1 VADTA
6 TANSQQEPRAGERPA
21 GGKHALVVAMYL
33 PQFHPI
39 AENDRWWG
47 SGFTEWSN
55 VTRAV
60 PLFRGHRQPR
70 IPGAL
75 GFYDLR
81 LPDTRRRQADL
92 ARAHGIEA
100 FCYWH
105 YWFEGHRLLGR
116 PFDEVLGSGEPDLP
130 FCLAWANEPWT
141 RTWLGQGEVL
151 MGQRYSAEDDVA
163 HARWL
168 LPAWADPRWLRVD
181 GRPVFVIYCPN
192 DLPEPQRTT
201 DTLRDQAVRAGLPE
215 PLLLGMNAKDKWRDF
230 RPFGFDATI
239 DFRPQLSDLPFSAVS
254 GPTKGKLRRNL
265 RLRVWDPRLR
275 VYGADEALRLMD
287 RRRNRLDHPVI
298 PCVFSG
304 WDNSPRRGRQGTIV
318 VGYTP
323 ERFASSLADA
333 IALVEDEPAER
344 RLVFVNAWN
353 EWAEGNYL
361 EPDTDEGIGRLSA
374 LRSVVV
380 ARS

>member
-6 TANSQQEPRAGERPA
+6 TAKSRPQPAFGPRSTEGR
-21 GGKHALVVAMYL
+21 HARVVATYL

-39 AENDRWWG
+39 PENDRWWG
-47 SGFTEWSN
+47 EGFTEWSN

-60 PLFRGHRQPR
+60 RLFGGHRQPR
-70 IPGAL
+70 IPGSL

-81 LPDTRRRQADL
+81 LPDTRCRQAEMAL
-92 ARAHGIEA
+92 AHGIEA

-105 YWFEGHRLLGR
+105 YWFQGTRLLGR
-116 PFDEVLGSGEPDLP
+116 PFDEVLRTGEPNFP

-151 MGQRYSAEDDVA
+151 MAQRYSAEDDLA

-168 LPAWADPRWLRVD
+168 LPSWADPRWLRVD
-181 GRPVFVIYCPN
+181 GRPVFIIYCPN
-192 DLPEPQRTT
+192 DLPEPRRTT
-201 DTLRDQAVRAGLPE
+201 DVLRDQAVRAGLPE
-215 PLLLGMNAKDKWRDF
+215 PLLLGMNAKDKLRDF
-230 RPFGFDATI
+230 RTIGFDATI
-239 DFRPQLSDLPFSAVS
+239 DFRPQLSDLPFSTVS
-254 GPTKGKLRRNL
+254 GPRKGKLRRNL

-275 VYGADEALRLMD
+275 VYGAEEALGLMD
-287 RRRNRLDHPVI
+287 RRRGRLDHPVI

-323 ERFASSLADA
+323 ERFAGSLAEA
-333 IALVEDEPAER
+333 VALVADQPADQ
-344 RLVFVNAWN
+344 RLVFVNGWN

-361 EPDTDEGIGRLSA
+361 EPDTDEGTARLSA

>member
-1 VADTA
+1 
-6 TANSQQEPRAGERPA
+6 
-21 GGKHALVVAMYL
+21 MYL

-39 AENDRWWG
+39 PENDRWWG
-47 SGFTEWSN
+47 TGFTEWSN

-81 LPDTRRRQADL
+81 LPETRCQQAAM

-105 YWFEGHRLLGR
+105 YWFDGRRLLER
-116 PFDEVLGSGEPDLP
+116 PFEAVLRSGEPDFP

-141 RTWLGQGEVL
+141 RTWLGEGQVL
-151 MGQRYSAEDDVA
+151 MAQRYSPEDDLA
-163 HARWL
+163 HAQWL
-168 LPAWADPRWLRVD
+168 LPAWADPRCLRVQ

-192 DLPEPQRTT
+192 DLPEPRRTT
-201 DTLRDQAVRAGLPE
+201 DTLRDRAVRAGLPE

-230 RPFGFDATI
+230 RPLGFDATV
-239 DFRPQLSDLPFSAVS
+239 DFRPQLSDLPFSAV
-254 GPTKGKLRRNL
+254 GGLTKGRLRRNL

-275 VYGADEALRLMD
+275 VYGATEAVWLMD
-287 RRRNRLDHPVI
+287 RRRSRLDHPVI

-304 WDNSPRRGRQGTIV
+304 WDNSARRGRQGTIV
-318 VGYTP
+318 VDYTP
-323 ERFASSLADA
+323 ERFAASVADA
-333 IALVEDEPAER
+333 IALVAGRPPEE
-344 RLVFVNAWN
+344 RLVFINAWN

-361 EPDTDEGIGRLSA
+361 EPDTEEGMARLSC
-374 LRSVVV
+374 LRSVAVP
-380 ARS
+380 RS

>member
-1 VADTA
+1 
-6 TANSQQEPRAGERPA
+6 
-21 GGKHALVVAMYL
+21 MYL

-39 AENDRWWG
+39 PENDRWWG
-47 SGFTEWSN
+47 DGFTEWSN
-55 VTRAV
+55 VTGAV

-81 LPDTRRRQADL
+81 LPDTRHRQAEL

-105 YWFEGHRLLGR
+105 YWFQGQRLLGR
-116 PFDEVLGSGEPDLP
+116 PFDEVLGSGEPNFP
-130 FCLAWANEPWT
+130 ICLAWANEPWT

-151 MGQRYSAEDDVA
+151 MAQRYSADDDLA

-192 DLPEPQRTT
+192 ELPDPLRTT
-201 DTLRDQAVRAGLPE
+201 DVLRNEAVCAGLPE
-215 PLLLGMNAKDKWRDF
+215 PLLLGMNGKDKWRDF
-230 RPFGFDATI
+230 RKMGFDATI

-254 GPTKGKLRRNL
+254 GVTKGKLRRNL

-275 VYGADEALRLMD
+275 VYGAEEALWLMD
-287 RRRNRLDHPVI
+287 RRRSRLDHPVI
-298 PCVFSG
+298 PCVLSG
-304 WDNSPRRGRQGTIV
+304 WDNSPRRGRQATIV

-323 ERFASSLADA
+323 ERFATSLRDA
-333 IALVEDEPAER
+333 IALVAQRAAGE

-361 EPDTDEGIGRLSA
+361 EPDTEEGTARLAA

-380 ARS
+380 VRS